1 MKKSV
6 NFTGLISKG
15 SAGYKKAKVG
25 GILCVVG
32 IFSVKLEV
40 IPLIGLVCLVIG
52 IILTV
57 IAWKEHKKSVK
68 DITDTIVKPML
79 EKTFPGS
86 VYDPFCEEA
95 DTGIYTDL
103 KVIRRDSTMSYTDF
117 LSCTVDN
124 HYFECIYLEASH
136 SNDNNRVYTFRGN
149 IYSCVGDRNIEGIV
163 RIIPTRQGSIVKSN
177 EYHTFAKCDKKS
189 EVHIETGDEAFDS
202 TFEVYASDMH
212 IGHYVMNAHVKEKLV
227 KLRETYGDYCVVVT
241 GRDIYIAIKDQGR
254 VLYNTVADL
263 TIDDDTKIKTIQAI
277 IKSVAADMLEL
288 QQTMS
293 LHKEV

>member
-1 MKKSV
+1 MKKNNNS
-6 NFTGLISKG
+6 TGLITKG
-15 SAGYKKAKVG
+15 SAGYKKARVS
-25 GILCVVG
+25 GILC
-32 IFSVKLEV
+32 
-40 IPLIGLVCLVIG
+40 LIGAIFIKAEILPLVGLICLVIG
-52 IILTV
+52 IILSV

-68 DITDTIVKPML
+68 DITETVVRPML
-79 EKTFPGS
+79 EKLFPGA

-95 DTGIYTDL
+95 DTDIYSDL
-103 KVIRRDSTMSYTDF
+103 KVIRKDSTMYYTDF

-136 SNDNNRVYTFRGN
+136 SNDNNKVYTFRGN
-149 IYSCVGDRNIEGIV
+149 IYSCVGDRNIEGTV

-227 KLRETYGDYCVVVT
+227 KLRETYGNYCVVVT
-241 GRDIYIAIKDQGR
+241 GHDIYIAVKDQGR

-263 TIDDDTKIKTIQAI
+263 TIDDDTKIKTIQET